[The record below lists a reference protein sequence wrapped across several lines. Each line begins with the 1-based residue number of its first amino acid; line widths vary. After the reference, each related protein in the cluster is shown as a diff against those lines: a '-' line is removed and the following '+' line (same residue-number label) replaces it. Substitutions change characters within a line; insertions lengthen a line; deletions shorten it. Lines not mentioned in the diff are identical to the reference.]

1 MNPNIRSIKSSSLT
15 PNMKEADIVIAKF
28 PQSDGSLK
36 RRPALIL
43 CEMPPFRDFLI
54 CGISTQIR
62 QKVENFDE
70 IISPSDKDFEQSNL
84 DSASLIRLGFLLVLP
99 RTEIIGAIGSISAAR
114 HKRLLQNLSDYL
126 LK

>member
-1 MNPNIRSIKSSSLT
+1 
-15 PNMKEADIVIAKF
+15 MKEANIVIAVF

-43 CEMPPFRDFLI
+43 REMPPFRDLLV

-70 IISPSDKDFEQSNL
+70 VISPEDDDFEQSSL
-84 DSASLIRLGFLLVLP
+84 DSESLVRLGFLLVLP
-99 RTEIIGAIGSISAAR
+99 RGQIVGTIGAISGER
-114 HKRLLQNLSDYL
+114 HRRLLRNLSEYL

>member
-1 MNPNIRSIKSSSLT
+1 
-15 PNMKEADIVIAKF
+15 MKEADIVIAVF

-43 CEMPPFRDFLI
+43 REMPPFRDFLI

-62 QKVENFDE
+62 QRVENFDE
-70 IISPSDKDFEQSNL
+70 VIASSDDDFNESGLNA
-84 DSASLIRLGFLLVLP
+84 DSLIRLGFLLILP
-99 RTEIIGAIGSISAAR
+99 RNQIIGSIGSISETR
-114 HKRLLQNLSDYL
+114 HRKLLQNLSEYL

>member
-1 MNPNIRSIKSSSLT
+1 
-15 PNMKEADIVIAKF
+15 MKEADIVIAVF
-28 PQSDGSLK
+28 LQSDGSLK

-43 CEMPPFRDFLI
+43 REMPPFRDLLI

-70 IISPSDKDFEQSNL
+70 VISLEDDDFEQSNL
-84 DSASLIRLGFLLVLP
+84 DSESLIRLGFLLVLP
-99 RTEIIGAIGSISAAR
+99 RSQIIGSIGNISAER
-114 HKRLLQNLSDYL
+114 HRRLLQNLSDYL

>member
-1 MNPNIRSIKSSSLT
+1 
-15 PNMKEADIVIAKF
+15 MKEADLIIANF

-43 CEMPPFRDFLI
+43 REMPPFRDFLI
-54 CGISTQIR
+54 CGISTQVR
-62 QKVENFDE
+62 QQVENFDE
-70 IISPSDKDFEQSNL
+70 IIAPNDEDFEASGL
-84 DSASLIRLGFLLVLP
+84 DTESLIRLGFLLVLP
-99 RTEIIGAIGSISAAR
+99 RNQIVGSIGSISETR

>member
-1 MNPNIRSIKSSSLT
+1 
-15 PNMKEADIVIAKF
+15 MKESDVVIAIF

-43 CEMPPFRDFLI
+43 REIPPFRDFLI

-70 IISPSDKDFEQSNL
+70 VISLEDDDFAQSNL
-84 DSASLIRLGFLLVLP
+84 DSESLIRLGFLLVLP
-99 RTEIIGAIGSISAAR
+99 RSEIVGTIGSISAER
-114 HKRLLQNLSDYL
+114 HQRLLKNLSDYL